1 MEKTKLDE
9 NEVSPEMVAYLKA
22 KGLKPKE
29 GTEQP
34 KKPESQITAEDIQ
47 QFINNKKTN

>member
-1 MEKTKLDE
+1 MNANLKDK
-9 NEVSPEMVAYLKA
+9 EVSPEMVAYLKA

-34 KKPESQITAEDIQ
+34 LPPKSLINSEDIK
-47 QFINNKKTN
+47 QFINNQKK

>member
-9 NEVSPEMVAYLKA
+9 NEVSPEVVEMLKA
-22 KGLKPKE
+22 KGLTPKE

>member
-1 MEKTKLDE
+1 MSNNLKEK
-9 NEVSPEMVAYLKA
+9 EVSPEMVAYLKA

-34 KKPESQITAEDIQ
+34 KQPESQITAEDIK
-47 QFINNKKTN
+47 QFINNQKK

>member
-1 MEKTKLDE
+1 MSANLKDK
-9 NEVSPEMVAYLKA
+9 EVSPEMVAYLKE

-34 KKPESQITAEDIQ
+34 QPQKSLITSDDIQ
-47 QFINNKKTN
+47 QFINNKKNN

>member
-1 MEKTKLDE
+1 MSKDK
-9 NEVSPEMVAYLKA
+9 EVSPEVLAMLAT

-34 KKPESQITAEDIQ
+34 KQPESQITAEDIQ
-47 QFINNKKTN
+47 NFINNKKTT